1 MASHLHDLVHDD
13 RPPPISAYLNTKA
26 EGTVAFADIAGSPET
41 GYYVEIVW
49 MGTHPGVYHLPTFA
63 SFLEA
68 KRAATDE
75 LAAIAC
81 NYSDSEIR
89 WRF

>member
-1 MASHLHDLVHDD
+1 MISRIHDLVHDD
-13 RPPPISAYLNTKA
+13 RPPPISAYLNTRA

-49 MGTHPGVYHLPTFA
+49 MDNRSVSHLPTFA

>member
-1 MASHLHDLVHDD
+1 MISHLDSLVHDD

-49 MGTHPGVYHLPTFA
+49 IDNRSVTHLPTFA

-68 KRAATDE
+68 KRAVLDE
-75 LAAIAC
+75 LAAIAR

>member
-1 MASHLHDLVHDD
+1 MISRLDSLVPDD

-26 EGTVAFADIAGSPET
+26 DGTVAFADIAGSPDT

-49 MGTHPGVYHLPTFA
+49 VDNRSVTNLPAFA
-63 SFLEA
+63 TFLEA
-68 KRAATDE
+68 KRAVSNE
-75 LAAIAC
+75 LAAIAM
-81 NYSDSEIR
+81 NYTDWEIR